1 MSDSVHVQED
11 LSSRILR
18 GIRLHVR
25 KRSWLIRWA
34 RIIRAAIM
42 LGPVRAP
49 LLSLC
54 LKFSKST
61 PQQLEAYPKFTQ
73 IDLDQLVAEIE
84 DAGAAKIGYLPT
96 EYVSEILR
104 YCEQHQQASYWNPH
118 LSCDAID
125 RISRNATLVAIARK
139 YLGAEPRLWV
149 TQLRW
154 TFSCAGGRNK
164 NDRLRHKDSTEYNL
178 HDFHYDIHDFKS
190 LTIFIYLTDVSMDSG
205 PHFFIRGTHKT
216 KTLREIK
223 NLWISDDVAAQSY
236 GDKIQPV
243 LGEKGTIFAED
254 TSCYHKASFCENA
267 PRLIASFDYVIRNKS
282 PAVPSTR

>member
-1 MSDSVHVQED
+1 
-11 LSSRILR
+11 
-18 GIRLHVR
+18 
-25 KRSWLIRWA
+25 
-34 RIIRAAIM
+34 M
-42 LGPVRAP
+42 LGPIRSP

-54 LKFSKST
+54 LRFSKSA
-61 PQQLEAYPKFTQ
+61 PQQLEPDPKFTQ

-84 DAGAAKIGYLPT
+84 ETGVAKIGYLPT
-96 EYVSEILR
+96 EYLSEILT
-104 YCEQHQQASYWNPH
+104 YCEQHKQASYWNPH

-139 YLGAEPRLWV
+139 YLGTEPRLWV

-154 TFSCAGGRNK
+154 TFSLPRNQDKNGSGRRK
-164 NDRLRHKDSTEYNL
+164 NSTEYNL

-190 LTIFIYLTDVSMDSG
+190 LTIFIYLTDVNMDSG

-223 NLWISDDVAAQSY
+223 NLWISDDDAAQSY
-236 GDKIQPV
+236 GNKIEAV

-254 TSCYHKASFCENA
+254 TSCYHKAAFSENS

>member
-1 MSDSVHVQED
+1 
-11 LSSRILR
+11 
-18 GIRLHVR
+18 
-25 KRSWLIRWA
+25 
-34 RIIRAAIM
+34 M

-54 LKFSKST
+54 VKFSKSAS
-61 PQQLEAYPKFTQ
+61 QQLEAHPKVTQ

-96 EYVSEILR
+96 EYLSEILT
-104 YCEQHQQASYWNPH
+104 YCEQHKQTSYWNPH

-139 YLGAEPRLWV
+139 YLGAEPKLWV

-154 TFSCAGGRNK
+154 TSCFEGDQNK
-164 NDRLRHKDSTEYNL
+164 NSSSGRRKDSTEYNL

-205 PHFFIRGTHKT
+205 PHLFIRGTHKT

-223 NLWISDDVAAQSY
+223 NLWINDDVARQSY
-236 GDKIQPV
+236 GDKIQAV
-243 LGEKGTIFAED
+243 LGKRGTIFAED
-254 TSCYHKASFCENA
+254 TSCYHKAAFCENA